1 MKIQEILTIT
11 ELSRL
16 LNKSRPSTY
25 KYISDYQSGNFENIP
40 PLIKEL
46 FDSVEN
52 GKFNKGNI
60 YEYCYNF
67 LIVSSK
73 DEIKEI
79 YDLLNENKEKLN
91 LTKIK
96 EYILKEIKDEK

>member
-79 YDLLNENKEKLN
+79 YDLLNKNKEKLN